1 MDTASYL
8 QRIGYTGDVT
18 PSATVLA
25 ALQEA
30 HLFSVPFENLDI
42 HRGVPVTL
50 DGAVDKIV
58 RRRRGGFCYEL
69 NGAFYQLISALG
81 FSAHLVSGRVYD
93 EAKGY
98 GPEFD
103 HMAILVFTG
112 GEIFLADVGFGEFTQ
127 HPLPLRL
134 DTDLPDPIGTF
145 RIEAGTGGDRTV
157 LKMTGPAS
165 WRPEYVFTE
174 TVRQAAD
181 FTDMC
186 RYHQT
191 SPDSH
196 FTQKR
201 ICSLPFPGGRI
212 TLTGDMLRIRKGEE
226 IEQRAIHSEA
236 ELAGILETHFG
247 IRL

>member
-8 QRIGYTGDVT
+8 ERIGYTGDVT

-30 HLFSVPFENLDI
+30 HLFAVPFENLDI
-42 HRGVPVTL
+42 HRGVTITL

-69 NGAFYQLISALG
+69 NGAFFRLISALG
-81 FSAHLVSGRVYD
+81 FSAHLVSGRVWD

-134 DTDLPDPIGTF
+134 DTDLPDPFGTF

-157 LKMTGPAS
+157 LKKTGPAS

-181 FTDMC
+181 FAAMC

-201 ICSLPFPGGRI
+201 ICSLPVPGGRI
-212 TLTGDMLRIRKGEE
+212 TLTGDTLRIRKGEE
-226 IEQRAIHSEA
+226 IDQRAIGSEA